1 MLRSFRTRDGQ
12 LRLRSA
18 RSTELAPLLE
28 RSRSGAIR
36 KNSGAG
42 VESKRVFFTQS
53 GAGAERPV
61 NKIEVER
68 SRSDVF
74 PLISSVRLFFDSS
87 FCE

>member
-1 MLRSFRTRDGQ
+1 MMRIRDGQ

-36 KNSGAG
+36 KNGGAG
-42 VESKRVFFTQS
+42 VESERVFFTQS
-53 GAGAERPV
+53 RAGAERPV
-61 NKIEVER
+61 NKMELEW
-68 SRSDVF
+68 SRSDFF
-74 PLISSVRLFFDSS
+74 PLISSVRLFFDSL